1 MFVAVSSLKEDNAK
15 LIGKAEIL
23 ESYDEQDLKQKLS
36 LVLSAV
42 PGNKGLP
49 GLFSTVEKVA
59 KTAGVTLLNMS
70 VTGGTIASISAQKQ
84 SAAEQKVGSRTIPFM
99 VTVVGTSASMQKF
112 ITLAPRVRRLMRI
125 RSFSTLFSK
134 NDVPITVTLSMNA
147 FYEPFVTSLGG
158 ASSVL
163 TALSAS
169 ELALIEQLSIFP
181 LVGHEVQ
188 TIPMTAVTE
197 QRLILFLVNKIRS
210 F

>member
-1 MFVAVSSLKEDNAK
+1 MDIKNILRTYQGIAVSIAVLVFCGIALFSGVIPSIQKVKEMFVAVSSLKEDNAK

-84 SAAEQKVGSRTIPFM
+84 SAA
-99 VTVVGTSASMQKF
+99 
-112 ITLAPRVRRLMRI
+112 
-125 RSFSTLFSK
+125 
-134 NDVPITVTLSMNA
+134 
-147 FYEPFVTSLGG
+147 
-158 ASSVL
+158 
-163 TALSAS
+163 
-169 ELALIEQLSIFP
+169 
-181 LVGHEVQ
+181 
-188 TIPMTAVTE
+188 
-197 QRLILFLVNKIRS
+197 
-210 F
+210 